1 MIQKTSQPPTLDTI
15 IAEGLPPV
23 ENVENVETEP
33 TEFNK
38 FNNFNRTPPPER
50 THPIPDGSVIA
61 LVRDIG
67 RDFSEAP
74 DSFTIAPFLA
84 LIGGATT
91 PRCFWDFAGKKYANL
106 YQFVVG
112 PPGVRKSTAFKI
124 AEQIGYQALSVD
136 TFHSGNASDSA
147 AFAKWEKQP
156 NRIQLESEGNTIV
169 TSWKGSHSG
178 REIAAR
184 CLKLYDAE
192 PWSQTFRHQA
202 DKDGDGEERYIES
215 ASLSL
220 AIGATP
226 GVCRF
231 DGVDAKNGLRRRF
244 GYYATDHAARVIDW
258 PRTLADDDLAD
269 VVSQLGKIAE
279 LEGEWTFDTGAKNL
293 WSDIQKRNRSD
304 REEIHGDGSEEAE
317 IRQAEL
323 SESPSRIL
331 KLAGIF
337 NVSRWAMGSAKDAF
351 VVTEEM
357 LELAELHQ
365 AACLEA
371 SGAVDAI
378 ANRAAI
384 SEEAER
390 ILATIRAEAA
400 STRDCDRWTITGDTI
415 TATRSEITRRFT
427 PNGSRGNLTTHRLH
441 GLVMPIV
448 IRQANGEIE
457 RTANGGTVYRIPME
471 PQP

>member
-1 MIQKTSQPPTLDTI
+1 MTHQPSKPPSLDAI
-15 IAEGLPPV
+15 IDEGHPPI
-23 ENVENVETEP
+23 ENVENVEANPIEFNI
-33 TEFNK
+33 FNK
-38 FNNFNRTPPPER
+38 FNCTPPPER
-50 THPIPDGSVIA
+50 IHPIPEDSVIA

-91 PRCFWDFAGKKYANL
+91 PRCYLDFAGKKYANL

-124 AEQIGYQALSVD
+124 TERIGTQALNSD
-136 TFHSGNASDSA
+136 AFHSGNASDSA

-156 NRIQLESEGNTIV
+156 HRIQLESEGNTIV
-169 TSWKGSHSG
+169 TSWKGSYSG

-192 PWSQTFRHQA
+192 SWSQTFRHQA
-202 DKDGDGEERYIES
+202 DKDGEGEERHIEI

-244 GYYATDHAARVIDW
+244 GYYASDHAARVIDW
-258 PRTLADDDLAD
+258 PRPLDDNDLD
-269 VVSQLGKIAE
+269 GVVRQLGKIAE
-279 LEGEWTFDTGAKNL
+279 LEGEWTLDDKAKRL

-304 REEIHGDGSEEAE
+304 REEIHGDASEEAE

-323 SESPSRIL
+323 SEAPSRIL
-331 KLAGIF
+331 KLSSIF
-337 NVSRWAMGSAKDAF
+337 QVSRWSMGSAKNAF

-357 LELAELHQ
+357 LELADLHQ

-371 SGAVDAI
+371 SVAVDAI
-378 ANRAAI
+378 ANRSAI
-384 SEEAER
+384 AEKAEY

-400 STRDCDRWTITGDTI
+400 SARDCDRWTIIGDTI
-415 TATRSEITRRFT
+415 NATRSEITRRFA

-441 GLVMPIV
+441 NLVMPIV
-448 IRQANGEIE
+448 IRQAKGTAE
-457 RTANGGTVYRIPME
+457 RTENGGTVYRIPME